1 MNDDENPV
9 CLYGVHG
16 SFCRLR
22 GVRRPSRPGEPRQ
35 TTEMA
40 VRAIRASVPFYL
52 CSVFLILVGAFFVG
66 IGQSLYGTIVQILRS
81 IVFRISTAWL
91 FFLWFAPQYIWWFQ
105 SLAALLGSLVA
116 LAFLALVLRR
126 LRGSLRPKSNGTG
139 V

>member
-1 MNDDENPV
+1 
-9 CLYGVHG
+9 
-16 SFCRLR
+16 
-22 GVRRPSRPGEPRQ
+22 
-35 TTEMA
+35 MA
-40 VRAIRASVPFYL
+40 VRAIRASVPSYP

-81 IVFRISTAWL
+81 IVFRISAAWL
-91 FFLWFAPQYIWWFQ
+91 FFLWFAPRYIWWFQ

-126 LRGSLRPKSNGTG
+126 LRGSLRPEADGTG